1 MMTLR
6 ILESTK
12 LKVSSNGINQST
24 KTNIATILGLETE
37 NRTVVFQRR
46 GDFGEPREN
55 FWRSWA
61 DYKSGF
67 GDKEKEF
74 WIGTEQ
80 LYQLTKS
87 GDKKLRVELV
97 DELKS
102 AWAEYDNF
110 KIERVQGF
118 PGYRPR
124 SSGFTGNASVSYGC
138 NGLRYGYGATR
149 CMNHCPTYR
158 NVFRH
163 LGTMN
168 DLYYLFGYDQF
179 ESYSLKNSTMWLK
192 NK

>member
-1 MMTLR
+1 MR
-6 ILESTK
+6 
-12 LKVSSNGINQST
+12 
-24 KTNIATILGLETE
+24 LGDL
-37 NRTVVFQRR
+37 
-46 GDFGEPREN
+46 GGPREN
-55 FWRSWA
+55 FGRNHTE
-61 DYKSGF
+61 YIRGF

-124 SSGFTGNASVSYGC
+124 SSGFTGNASVSYSC
-138 NGLRYGYGATR
+138 SYSLHYGAIK

-179 ESYSLKNSTMWLK
+179 EQYSLKNSTMWIK
-192 NK
+192 NQ